1 MALDGNTEKTC
12 IGRYTTIMHHRL
24 YMRSY
29 RYRRHSLLGRISNWP
44 IEKISRTE
52 KLNPRCRYNFAGT
65 YTHRFKAIWTHFYRI
80 HGKKG
85 IHIVSA
91 WADRLGIV
99 LSQRKPMKKT
109 NEITVI
115 PELLE
120 LMDLN
125 WKKITMNLI
134 KLAHEPVGK
143 KQTKKKASMK

>member
-65 YTHRFKAIWTHFYRI
+65 YTHRFKAILTHFYRI
-80 HGKKG
+80 HGKKVYTSSLHG
-85 IHIVSA
+85 QIDS
-91 WADRLGIV
+91 V
-99 LSQRKPMKKT
+99 LYFLKENLWKKT

-125 WKKITMNLI
+125 W
-134 KLAHEPVGK
+134 
-143 KQTKKKASMK
+143 